1 MICGQNRGCSDQS
14 FWWFRAFR
22 ALEVDR
28 FSIILHLFHIH
39 NLCHTEI
46 SSPSIRIYDIIFRLR
61 RIQRCLFIFL
71 HQYSSC
77 SEPGFEVLWGDR
89 GGYPVEEPPQD
100 IADLIQWQRQSGRT
114 AVQKPAESKCS
125 LMVGMD
131 RRWVDEYLILYPLVN

>member
-71 HQYSSC
+71 FINIHHVQSLDLKC
-77 SEPGFEVLWGDR
+77 SEVTEMDIQLKSLRKTSQIWSSDRDRVVGQLYRSRRNQNAAWWWGWIGDGSMSTLSFTLW
-89 GGYPVEEPPQD
+89 
-100 IADLIQWQRQSGRT
+100 
-114 AVQKPAESKCS
+114 
-125 LMVGMD
+125 
-131 RRWVDEYLILYPLVN
+131 